1 MEQLPERI
9 DLSTLN
15 GLLGDDWN
23 NLYKPL
29 KSEDMINGDGYDS
42 RVDDLIQDQKDT
54 EEFLDDILQWEG
66 INSSTG
72 DLYELDDAF
81 TENTHIG
88 TLLDD
93 VHDEPEKPEKPIEE

>member
-29 KSEDMINGDGYDS
+29 KSEDMINGDRYDS

-66 INSSTG
+66 IDSSTG
-72 DLYELDDAF
+72 DLYELDDVF

-93 VHDEPEKPEKPIEE
+93 EPKESIEE